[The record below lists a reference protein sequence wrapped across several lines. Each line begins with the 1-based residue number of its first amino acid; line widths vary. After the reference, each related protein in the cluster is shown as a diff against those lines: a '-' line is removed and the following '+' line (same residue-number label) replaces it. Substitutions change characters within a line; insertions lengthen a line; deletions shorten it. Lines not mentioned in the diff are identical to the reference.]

1 MSTNIFGMFDSED
14 FKSMEILIDRLEKSP
29 FDYLKLE
36 NDDVRIVISKN
47 GILDVEEGAGKP
59 VATIKGSSGNVSAV
73 VTDAQEHAGEAK
85 AAPVEE
91 EAAATATK
99 AEVVE
104 REGVVIVRSPSYGL
118 FYAQSAPG
126 EPPYV
131 TIGSMVK
138 EGDTVGLYEVMKVF
152 SSIAAS
158 IDGEIIEIYVKN
170 GEQIE
175 PDQPLMAIKAG

>member
-1 MSTNIFGMFDSED
+1 MSTNIFGMFDTED

-36 NDDVRIVISKN
+36 NDDVKIVISKN
-47 GILDVEEGAGKP
+47 GMLDVEEGAAKP
-59 VATIKGSSGNVSAV
+59 AAVIKGSSGNVSAV
-73 VTDAQEHAGEAK
+73 VTDVQALPGEAK
-85 AAPVEE
+85 AASLE
-91 EAAATATK
+91 EASATVSR
-99 AEVVE
+99 AEIVE
-104 REGVVIVRSPSYGL
+104 REGVALVRSPSYGL

-131 TIGSMVK
+131 SIGSKVK

-152 SSIAAS
+152 SSIAAPV
-158 IDGEIIEIYVKN
+158 DGEVMEIYVKN